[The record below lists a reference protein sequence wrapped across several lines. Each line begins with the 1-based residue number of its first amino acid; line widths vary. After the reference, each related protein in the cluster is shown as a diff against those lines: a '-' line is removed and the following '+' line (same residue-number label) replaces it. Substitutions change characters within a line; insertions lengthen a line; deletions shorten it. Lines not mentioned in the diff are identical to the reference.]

1 VSDLIPIES
10 TFPWSRLQEAGWF
23 ISHMRHARLAGALT
37 LEVIIQKNGKVIR
50 EQAPEAVVFTKLEV
64 AAKIEPRAALPPK
77 VTPPKD
83 PRHAELMGAWS
94 GGFLRQFGQK
104 YIVQGGADG
113 MAVKRFL
120 AAQPEL
126 TVIGIMTVAREA
138 WEHQD
143 ANPFCKAC
151 KRSCS
156 IASFF
161 SAWNEIV
168 AELQTAKPKTNGST
182 FRL

>member
-1 VSDLIPIES
+1 
-10 TFPWSRLQEAGWF
+10 
-23 ISHMRHARLAGALT
+23 
-37 LEVIIQKNGKVIR
+37 
-50 EQAPEAVVFTKLEV
+50 
-64 AAKIEPRAALPPK
+64 
-77 VTPPKD
+77 
-83 PRHAELMGAWS
+83 
-94 GGFLRQFGQK
+94 
-104 YIVQGGADG
+104 
-113 MAVKRFL
+113 VKRFL

-143 ANPFCKAC
+143 ANPFCTAC
-151 KRSCS
+151 KRSRS